1 MQQLATA
8 LALSALVG
16 LSSAC
21 ATTRA
26 QTQEPRPPLEVP
38 PVPPRVVEA
47 VLPPQTP
54 QLEPVGELPTTP
66 TSPPVRPRP
75 ATRDPAPREPKTEPK
90 AAETP
95 SDPPANAATQPT
107 ATVPPLRT
115 PRTADG
121 AQAERQ
127 IRDIISRAN
136 GLLGRVDYRKLS
148 AERRKA
154 YDQAKQFIEGA
165 ETAIRDSKFEYAL
178 ELADKAETLAKELQ
192 G

>member
-1 MQQLATA
+1 MQHLARA
-8 LALSALVG
+8 LALSALIA

-26 QTQEPRPPLEVP
+26 QTQEPRPPLDVP

-54 QLEPVGELPTTP
+54 QLEPVAELPTTP

-75 ATRDPAPREPKTEPK
+75 AIRDPAPREKPEAKSG
-90 AAETP
+90 ETP
-95 SDPPANAATQPT
+95 AESPTTAAAQPT
-107 ATVPPLRT
+107 STVPPLRT

-127 IRDIISRAN
+127 IRDIVGRAN

-165 ETAIRDSKFEYAL
+165 EEAIRDGRFEYAL
-178 ELADKAETLAKELQ
+178 ELADKAETLAKQLQ

>member
-8 LALSALVG
+8 LALSALIG

-21 ATTRA
+21 AATRA

-66 TSPPVRPRP
+66 TPPPVRPRP
-75 ATRDPAPREPKTEPK
+75 TTREPAQPKSEAKTPET
-90 AAETP
+90 AAE
-95 SDPPANAATQPT
+95 PPATAAAQPT
-107 ATVPPLRT
+107 PTVPPLRT
-115 PRTADG
+115 ARTADG

-127 IRDIISRAN
+127 IRDIIGRAN

-165 ETAIRDSKFEYAL
+165 EGAIRDSKFEYAL

>member
-1 MQQLATA
+1 MQHLATA
-8 LALSALVG
+8 LALSALVV

-47 VLPPQTP
+47 VPPPQTP

-75 ATRDPAPREPKTEPK
+75 PTREPTQRDAKPEAKTAEPVP
-90 AAETP
+90 EPTT
-95 SDPPANAATQPT
+95 SAATQPT
-107 ATVPPLRT
+107 SPVPPLRT
-115 PRTADG
+115 ARTADG

-127 IRDIISRAN
+127 IRDIIYRAN
-136 GLLGRVDYRKLS
+136 ALLARVDYRKLS

-154 YDQAKQFIEGA
+154 YDQAKQFIETA
-165 ETAIRDSKFEYAL
+165 EAAIRDSKFEFGL
-178 ELADKAETLAKELQ
+178 EVADKAETLAKELQ
-192 G
+192 S

>member
-1 MQQLATA
+1 MQQLAKA
-8 LALSALVG
+8 LALWALVA

-26 QTQEPRPPLEVP
+26 QTQEPRPPLDVP

-47 VLPPQTP
+47 VLPPP
-54 QLEPVGELPTTP
+54 RPALEPVDELPTAP

-75 ATRDPAPREPKTEPK
+75 ATREPAPRETKPEVKTAEPMPEPTTS
-90 AAETP
+90 AAAQ
-95 SDPPANAATQPT
+95 PASP
-107 ATVPPLRT
+107 VPPLRT

-127 IRDIISRAN
+127 IRDIIGRAN
-136 GLLGRVDYRKLS
+136 ALLGRVDYRKLS
-148 AERRKA
+148 AERRKE
-154 YDQAKQFIEGA
+154 YDRAKQFIETA
-165 ETAIRDSKFEYAL
+165 EAAIRDAKFEFGL
-178 ELADKAETLAKELQ
+178 EVAEKAETLAKQLQ

>member
-1 MQQLATA
+1 MQHLATA
-8 LALSALVG
+8 LALSALVA

-38 PVPPRVVEA
+38 QVPPRVVEA
-47 VLPPQTP
+47 VLPPQSP
-54 QLEPVGELPTTP
+54 QLEPVAELPTTP

-75 ATRDPAPREPKTEPK
+75 ATREPAQREAKPEAKPEPVP
-90 AAETP
+90 EPTT
-95 SDPPANAATQPT
+95 SAATQPT
-107 ATVPPLRT
+107 SPVPPLRT

-136 GLLGRVDYRKLS
+136 SLLARVDYRKLS
-148 AERRKA
+148 ADRRKA
-154 YDQAKQFIEGA
+154 YDQAKQFIETA
-165 ETAIRDSKFEYAL
+165 EAAIRDSKFEFGL
-178 ELADKAETLAKELQ
+178 EVADKAETLAKELQ
-192 G
+192 S

>member
-26 QTQEPRPPLEVP
+26 QTQEPRPALDVP
-38 PVPPRVVEA
+38 PVPPRVVEV
-47 VLPPQTP
+47 VLPPQSP
-54 QLEPVGELPTTP
+54 QLEPVAELPTTP

-75 ATRDPAPREPKTEPK
+75 VTREPAPRDAKPEAKPDVPAEVPTT
-90 AAETP
+90 AAAQ
-95 SDPPANAATQPT
+95 PA

-127 IRDIISRAN
+127 IRDIIGRAN

-148 AERRKA
+148 NERRKA

-165 ETAIRDSKFEYAL
+165 EGAIRDSKFEYAL